1 MGPIVDRQREMLGA
15 LLDCLFFFSC
25 TSLRSS
31 LMRWFHRCTPDILKG
46 NVGKYFGTPLI
57 TYMDDDSPSGADI
70 YLAASRLLLP
80 LKRACA
86 STMAHSGEEN
96 GFLLEANGETSSGC
110 NGQCEPRDQS
120 MGNTELEGTSSQE
133 LPFQL
138 FLTDD
143 RYLSCKPIFKDSV
156 IKSGNRIKVVFEW
169 TEKEQKLYDSSN
181 LKDLPEVY
189 HKTGYRAKKTRQEA
203 VSLFSCLEAFLTEEP
218 LGPDDMWYD
227 CFLKTKFFST
237 FPVRYYFGYQAK
249 AHHTIFMTM
258 HFILMQVLS

>member
-15 LLDCLFFFSC
+15 LLDCLFSLFIPPNFHFFEMKFYA
-25 TSLRSS
+25 LV
-31 LMRWFHRCTPDILKG
+31 FRCTPDILKC

-57 TYMDDDSPSGADI
+57 TYMDEDSPSGADI
-70 YLAASRLLLP
+70 YLAASRLISP
-80 LKRACA
+80 LKRACS
-86 STMAHSGEEN
+86 STMAHSGKDD

-110 NGQCEPRDQS
+110 NGQCESMDQS
-120 MGNTELEGTSSQE
+120 MGNTELEGTDSQE
-133 LPFQL
+133 FPFQL

-156 IKSGNRIKVVFEW
+156 IKSGNRIKVIFEW
-169 TEKEQKLYDSSN
+169 TEKEHKLYDCSS

-189 HKTGYRAKKTRQEA
+189 HKTGYRTKKTRQEA

-227 CFLKTKFFST
+227 GFLKI
-237 FPVRYYFGYQAK
+237 Y
-249 AHHTIFMTM
+249 IFL
-258 HFILMQVLS
+258 HFL